1 MKDFVNMFLLAL
13 LVVLMYNNVRIIDDS
28 VKSKL
33 GKLMWMVVIYVV
45 ISMYDQLSGLLLAL
59 IFVLLLNNQVE
70 NFENALSLEEK
81 EEMILPERLSTL
93 NITDL
98 DRNIKIKAEH
108 NKQSCTSE

>member
-98 DRNIKIKAEH
+98 DRNIKINAEH